1 VDSAEDQRDRRFTGH
16 LDKYYDEV
24 ITCIR
29 DADAILLLGPGETK
43 IELEERLRKEGL
55 GGRIAGVETFDEMTD
70 RQIAAR
76 VRQRFLKSQ
85 GKLQEQSAR
94 WASTPRLRR
103 GERSCFRWS

>member
-1 VDSAEDQRDRRFTGH
+1 MDSAEDQRARRFTGH
-16 LDKYYDEV
+16 LDRHHDEV

-29 DADAILLLGPGETK
+29 DADAILLPGPGEAK

-55 GGRIAGVETFDEMTD
+55 GGRLAGVETFDEMTD

-85 GKLQEQSAR
+85 GELQEQRAR
-94 WASTPRLRR
+94 GASTPRLRR
-103 GERSCFRWS
+103 GERSRFRWS